1 MRLITTSLLISLLST
16 SVFAKDLTHRLGVGF
31 KNNMSQNLPSV
42 AAIYYPSTD
51 VALTGGFGVDT
62 RKDHSAFQVNAGGR
76 YIIYPEK
83 NMNFYIGT
91 QIGVISYDQ
100 TEVDSSGASSVKKQN
115 GLEASGIFGTEFF
128 LSGLE
133 NLGFTFEAGL
143 ALSTADS
150 SRFRTVGDDPFKAG
164 LIFYF

>member
-1 MRLITTSLLISLLST
+1 MRFITTSLLISLLSV
-16 SVFAKDLTHRLGVGF
+16 SVFGKDLTHRLGVGF
-31 KNNMSQNLPSV
+31 KNNMSQNLPSM

-62 RKDHSAFQVNAGGR
+62 QKDHSAFQVNAGGR

-100 TEVDSSGASSVKKQN
+100 TEVDSSGSSSLKKQN
-115 GLEASGIFGTEFF
+115 GLEAAAIFGTEFF

-133 NLGFTFEAGL
+133 NLGFTFEAGV
-143 ALSTADS
+143 ALSTANS